1 MENLWGLSLPACQGN
16 PACHQRG
23 TKTSFEAGETE
34 LAKSALGFWQEHR
47 LPLQQ
52 RRKGKVTSDHPVA
65 QGVWVADKGIHFFI
79 GTWTAEERPLVGQW
93 GGGQCVAEER
103 GREVKEAD
111 NLIKGYWRNIFPDAC
126 FRISAGDLPW
136 TFGSASLEYPP
147 TGPVWTPPQSP
158 RCIFPTSRASFS
170 SKRNHKLKL

>member
-1 MENLWGLSLPACQGN
+1 MGAVDPRKLAYSTPVQHSQEKGNGEGTKLDGFPWKMENLWGLSLPACLPAYQGN

-52 RRKGKVTSDHPVA
+52 RRNGKVISDHLVA

-79 GTWTAEERPLVGQW
+79 GT
-93 GGGQCVAEER
+93 
-103 GREVKEAD
+103 
-111 NLIKGYWRNIFPDAC
+111 
-126 FRISAGDLPW
+126 
-136 TFGSASLEYPP
+136 
-147 TGPVWTPPQSP
+147 
-158 RCIFPTSRASFS
+158 
-170 SKRNHKLKL
+170 